1 MQNSEHLIVIVYA
14 VSALSLS
21 LFFVCL
27 RFRSR
32 LSQLVSIVR
41 VPILRYLV
49 YPTIYREWSWADVL
63 VPTAYLTFNILCLWF
78 QCSSL
83 ADAGRRAAYLALI
96 HMVFQF
102 AVWHLDSLTSLLG
115 LRWRVVRR
123 LHGLTGIM
131 ASLLVMFH
139 VIIAQMSSTSF
150 PLDSPDNK
158 GAVVAAS
165 AIGGLVLLSLPA
177 LRDRY
182 YELFIRLHHGMAV
195 LSIYGMWEHLARQPA
210 FARLFLYVLI
220 GVSALSL
227 LFLSSLII
235 YRNGLLYY
243 GFPRASISNSG
254 DVVIVELRLSRPI
267 IIDAGQSIS
276 LWVLTPSA
284 RLRSLW
290 QTHPFVVASWSA
302 SPVDTIHLLVEPRSG
317 LTQKLLQCSKL
328 QKAQQTCPAVFGGPH
343 GMSIPVTDYDVVL
356 MVASGYGI
364 AAQLPYLKRLIYEF
378 NSRKARTRRIHLVW
392 KLETIELAVAVKDL
406 LDGALV
412 EDTLDDGYILKIS
425 IFIEHI
431 SRGHDISP
439 RATIVKGTPDLGAIF
454 CEEVEGKHIRKVQEN
469 EKRRGDMVVL
479 VSSSSEVRHALRRLV
494 RGYLGSKVDMIELDY
509 QPGK

>member
-139 VIIAQMSSTSF
+139 VIVAQISSTSF
-150 PLDSPDNK
+150 PLDTPDNK

-227 LFLSSLII
+227 LFLSIDKSVGTYAI
-235 YRNGLLYY
+235 GE
-243 GFPRASISNSG
+243 A
-254 DVVIVELRLSRPI
+254 PI
-267 IIDAGQSIS
+267 TLANTSFCGCIM
-276 LWVLTPSA
+276 
-284 RLRSLW
+284 
-290 QTHPFVVASWSA
+290 
-302 SPVDTIHLLVEPRSG
+302 
-317 LTQKLLQCSKL
+317 CSKL